1 VLLIRSNF
9 SFSAL
14 GVSTVSS
21 ILSMSGRFDR
31 DYEMTAFP
39 LLSLCSHLPAIIAYH
54 SEIASLDF
62 NSVIDCTRVGKK

>member
-1 VLLIRSNF
+1 
-9 SFSAL
+9 
-14 GVSTVSS
+14 VSS